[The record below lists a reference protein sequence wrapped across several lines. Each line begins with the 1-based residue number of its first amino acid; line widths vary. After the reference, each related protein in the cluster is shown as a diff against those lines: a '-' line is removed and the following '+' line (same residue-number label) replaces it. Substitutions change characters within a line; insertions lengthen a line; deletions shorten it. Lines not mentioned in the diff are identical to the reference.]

1 MLSYSDV
8 RAHIIEVQL
17 PSEPE
22 EIRAM
27 IRDIHQNLTDC
38 ILAHID
44 ASGHKIYPVED
55 SDIIMGKKFMDVIG
69 ETGATYYL
77 RRKYKP
83 EKFPNWGRHNEEIM
97 EAFYH
102 KKSIKHGGTI
112 MGTKCDPEWIA
123 DNAGAGDNK

>member
-1 MLSYSDV
+1 MV
-8 RAHIIEVQL
+8 RQ
-17 PSEPE
+17 
-22 EIRAM
+22 
-27 IRDIHQNLTDC
+27 IHQTLSDC

-44 ASGHKIYPVED
+44 ASGHKFNPVKD

-77 RRKYKP
+77 RRKFKP
-83 EKFPNWGRHNEEIM
+83 EKIPNWGRYNEGIL

-112 MGTKCDPEWIA
+112 LGVKCGQEWIA
-123 DNAGAGDNK
+123 DDATA